1 MLLFDACAFI
11 VDMRAGAGTRIQMH
25 SVCMQVH
32 ACTSSRMSSFEMRL
46 RPCSR
51 CVCIH
56 FYRLGNGCRH
66 RKKCCSMEDGSQCL
80 SEYTLIEVWSN
91 PIKRTGVL
99 CLFIWFRKGF
109 ILLHIVQGR
118 WCMWSCMLRAFPAD
132 SLFIIA
138 PHHTA
143 QQCVTVH
150 CGTLQCTFIFTVHWV
165 AIKNEW
171 HHSAPMHTKYT
182 LQLYTLAVQVYEPCL
197 NHFSKRKKNCCN
209 RLKWY

>member
-1 MLLFDACAFI
+1 MVTFYSFFTSFNRPGCPAKVSIRVNSDLSSMLCCFLMH
-11 VDMRAGAGTRIQMH
+11 VHSSLTGAGTRIQMH

-32 ACTSSRMSSFEMRL
+32 ACTSSRMSSFEVRL

-138 PHHTA
+138 PHCTA
-143 QQCVTVH
+143 MRNRPLWYSAMYVH
-150 CGTLQCTFIFTVHWV
+150 F
-165 AIKNEW
+165 
-171 HHSAPMHTKYT
+171 HSALGCH
-182 LQLYTLAVQVYEPCL
+182 
-197 NHFSKRKKNCCN
+197 
-209 RLKWY
+209 